1 VEESTNN
8 RLEEPAMSPHLHR
21 PSLVARVP
29 LRAARWSA
37 AHPWRAIGA
46 WFAFVA
52 IAVALATLIST
63 EQNTDADYRVGDSG
77 RADAMAS
84 AGHFADDQTESI
96 LVTAREGG
104 TPAPAEVARIG
115 RQLKAELAG
124 VHGVTQVTPPQWNAG
139 RSAALVDVHLKSTID
154 DASQIQAR
162 AAAIA
167 REHADLRVREAGDV
181 SVNTAINDRVA
192 DDLGSAEGISL
203 PVTLLLMLLAF
214 GALIA
219 AGVPVLLAITSVA
232 ATMGI
237 AAPLSHL
244 VHAEPTVNSLIV
256 LIGMAV
262 GVDYSLFYLKRERE
276 ERAKG
281 HHTLDAVE
289 IAAATS
295 GHSILVS
302 GAAVI
307 ASMAGLFL
315 VGNAT
320 FSSLA
325 AGSIVVVAVA
335 VIGSVTVL
343 PALLAKLGRWVD
355 RPRLPLLW
363 RVNRRIGQG
372 GISRRILAPVV
383 RRPVA
388 ALVVA
393 LVALVALAA
402 PALGM
407 KLHAGNLD
415 TLPASIPQVQTLHE
429 ISDQFP
435 SEGTTATVVVHGT
448 AAEHDQVVQA
458 AQELERSAAA
468 TKSFDQA
475 GSNAIETAPDGETV
489 RVTLPIPYSEAD
501 DRSGEAVQQLRDQ
514 LVPDAF
520 AGLNV
525 QHAVGG
531 DVAESLDFAS
541 QQSDRL
547 PLVIGFVL
555 LLTVVMMTA
564 AFRSLV
570 VAVLSSALNLLSV
583 GVSFGILT
591 LVFQHGW
598 FSGSLGFSTPG
609 FVIDWIPLFVMVV
622 LVGLSMDYNVFVLAR
637 IREHALR
644 GLPARVAV
652 ERGITDTAGV
662 ITSAASVM
670 VSVFAIFITLSM
682 LEMKMMG
689 VALAASILIDA
700 TLIRLVIL
708 PAALVLLGERAWWPG
723 RIERPHGTV
732 VESEPELVEVG

>member
-1 VEESTNN
+1 
-8 RLEEPAMSPHLHR
+8 MSPHLHR
-21 PSLVARVP
+21 PGLVARVP

-37 AHPWRAIGA
+37 SHPWRAIGA

-52 IAVALATLIST
+52 VAVALAAVIPTKQT
-63 EQNTDADYRVGDSG
+63 TDADYRLGESG
-77 RADAMAS
+77 RADAMSS
-84 AGHFADDQTESI
+84 AGHFADDQVESVLI
-96 LVTAREGG
+96 TARDGG
-104 TPAPAEVARIG
+104 APSPTEVAQVGSR
-115 RQLKAELAG
+115 LEADLTG
-124 VHGVTQVTPPQWNAG
+124 VHGVTQVTEPQWNAG
-139 RSAALVDVHLKSTID
+139 RSAALIDVHLKSTVD
-154 DASQIQAR
+154 DASQVQAR
-162 AAAIA
+162 TAAIA
-167 REHADLRVREAGDV
+167 RAHADLRVREAGDV

-192 DDLGSAEGISL
+192 EDLHSAEGISL
-203 PVTLLLMLLAF
+203 PITVLLMLLAF

-219 AGVPVLLAITSVA
+219 AGVPVLLALTSVA

-237 AAPLSHL
+237 AAPMSHL
-244 VHAEPTVNSLIV
+244 IHAEPTVNSLIV

-281 HHTLDAVE
+281 HTTLDAVE

-302 GAAVI
+302 GIAVM
-307 ASMAGLFL
+307 ASLAGLFL
-315 VGNAT
+315 VGSAT
-320 FSSLA
+320 FASLA
-325 AGSIVVVAVA
+325 AGSIVVVGVA

-343 PALLAKLGRWVD
+343 PALLVKLGRWVD

-388 ALVVA
+388 ALVVS
-393 LVALVALAA
+393 LIALVALAA

-407 KLHAGNLD
+407 KIHDGNLD
-415 TLPASIPQVQTLHE
+415 TLPASIPQVQTMHA
-429 ISDQFP
+429 IADQFP

-448 AAEHDQVVQA
+448 AAQHDQVVRA
-458 AQELERSAAA
+458 ARSLATSAAA
-468 TKSFDQA
+468 TKWFDPA
-475 GSNAIETAPDGETV
+475 GTNAIETAPDGQTV
-489 RVTLPIPYSEAD
+489 RLTLPIPYSASD
-501 DRSGEAVQQLRDQ
+501 DRSGDAVQELRDH

-520 AGLNV
+520 SGMPV

-531 DVAESLDFAS
+531 DVADSLDFAS
-541 QQSDRL
+541 NQSHRL
-547 PLVIGFVL
+547 PFVIGFVL
-555 LLTVVMMTA
+555 LLTLVMMLM

-570 VAVLSSALNLLSV
+570 VAALSSALNLLSV
-583 GVSFGILT
+583 GVSFGVLT

-637 IREHALR
+637 IREHALSGMPTR
-644 GLPARVAV
+644 LAV
-652 ERGITDTAGV
+652 ERGISDTAGV

-670 VSVFAIFITLSM
+670 VSVFAIFVTLSM
-682 LEMKMMG
+682 IEMKMMG

-708 PAALVLLGERAWWPG
+708 PASLVLLGERAWWPA
-723 RIERPHGTV
+723 RIDRPRGTL
-732 VESEPELVEVG
+732 VETEQELVEVG